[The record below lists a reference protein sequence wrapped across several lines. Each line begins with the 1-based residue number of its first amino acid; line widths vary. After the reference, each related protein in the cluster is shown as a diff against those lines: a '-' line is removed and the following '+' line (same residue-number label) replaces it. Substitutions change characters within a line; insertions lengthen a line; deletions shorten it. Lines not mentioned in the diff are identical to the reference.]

1 MNLSVLFPPNLVARI
16 LDDLGAIAEA
26 ARRLPE
32 LEREVLLRVDTMQRE
47 LTATRAAVEP
57 LSQQIQALEDRLGP
71 IEELP
76 AVRAG
81 VEGLQ
86 EQMSPIQELP
96 AVRAGVEGLQEQM
109 GPIGELPAVRAGV
122 EALQGQMAPIQEL
135 PKVRE
140 AVEPLPGQIERL
152 TEKVTPIKDIEE
164 VRKGIE
170 PLDEDM
176 RAVRHSVDDLEPLM
190 REVIGQFEKLRA
202 ELGPLGEL
210 AEKIPGIG

>member
-1 MNLSVLFPPNLVARI
+1 MNLSSLFPPTIVARI

-32 LEREVLLRVDTMQRE
+32 LESEVLRRVDAMQRE
-47 LTATRAAVEP
+47 LVATRAAVEP
-57 LSQQIQALEDRLGP
+57 LSQQMQEVEGRLRP

-86 EQMSPIQELP
+86 DQMGPIQELP
-96 AVRAGVEGLQEQM
+96 AVRTGVEG
-109 GPIGELPAVRAGV
+109 
-122 EALQGQMAPIQEL
+122 LQGQMAPIQEL

-140 AVEPLPGQIERL
+140 AVEPLSGQIEHL
-152 TEKVTPIKDIEE
+152 AEKVTPIKDIEE

-190 REVIGQFEKLRA
+190 REVIGQFEKLRS
-202 ELGPLGEL
+202 ELRPLGEL
-210 AEKIPGIG
+210 AGKTPGVG